1 YGPTSEALASVG
13 VEHPLE
19 ELRKLILGL
28 KTMDGPVP
36 PHSYRGLAVK
46 LDPRLAKVK
55 ECVSELPSAKCYT
68 LPECDHFD
76 ALVRSDLVIP
86 HIKAFLS
93 KVGP

>member
-1 YGPTSEALASVG
+1 MPCLLFAG
-13 VEHPLE
+13 
-19 ELRKLILGL
+19 
-28 KTMDGPVP
+28 
-36 PHSYRGLAVK
+36 K

-55 ECVSELPSAKCYT
+55 ECVSELPSTKCST

>member
-1 YGPTSEALASVG
+1 M
-13 VEHPLE
+13 
-19 ELRKLILGL
+19 
-28 KTMDGPVP
+28 TMPCLLFAGE
-36 PHSYRGLAVK
+36 

-55 ECVSELPSAKCYT
+55 ECVSELPSAKCFT

-93 KVGP
+93 KVGPCSARSMSPIGTFRT